1 MSKDERLNTSSE
13 IQRTFPRV
21 KEDGIKNAGP
31 TIFSE
36 NGMSYY
42 DDSEAHTL
50 IVGSTGTGKSN
61 TLAGSMGLVENILK
75 AEENLIMIDPK
86 GEAIGK
92 YGNEFLAAGYEVK
105 CINFDAPGESLTSWN
120 PLEYIRR
127 LYASPYSKDNDLAA
141 DMLDEFAKSIYPN
154 DKNAD
159 PFWTDSAAEF
169 FTGCVYL
176 LLENADTAEINFK
189 SIDFIMQNA
198 ESKTGASTYM
208 KECYNILDDDS
219 MAKSYLSAYVNA
231 PNETR
236 MSIFS
241 VAKKGVTKFARSKGL
256 MNMLN
261 NDNLN
266 IYEFDVNTPFALFIV
281 KPDENSTYDA
291 LCGLFVTQLTQH
303 FIKLARKKY
312 NGKLPVKLHI
322 ILEELGSLGNSITN
336 LPNLMVASRSRNIRL
351 CLVLQSYSQLEDIY
365 GKSRAETILSS
376 VGVTIAFSTNNWETL
391 EEWSHK
397 CGNRTIYEN
406 GSRYTEPILT
416 PNQIAAMPIATALI
430 LIRSGMKWVCKFPI
444 IKKEIQTLKA
454 TAPKRDKEIKT
465 FDLKKVVDKYKEL
478 KRAELFEGKSSK
490 SPFSTQSSDEETKIS
505 FDEIMK
511 HLHDDSEITAE
522 IDQNGVCDVSDDMID
537 DLLSR
542 IEEEMNNLPNL
553 TDLLS
558 NSEEETNND

>member
-1 MSKDERLNTSSE
+1 MGKDERFNTSSE
-13 IQRTFPRV
+13 IKRKFPRV
-21 KEDGIKNAGP
+21 KEGMKNAGP

-50 IVGSTGTGKSN
+50 IIGSTGTGKSN
-61 TLAGSMGLVENILK
+61 TLAGSMGLVENIFK
-75 AEENLIMIDPK
+75 AGEILAMIDPK
-86 GEAIGK
+86 REGLDK
-92 YGNEFLAAGYEVK
+92 YGNEFMNAGYEVK
-105 CINFDAPGESLTSWN
+105 CINFDTPGESLTSWN

-127 LYASPYSKDNDLAA
+127 LYISPSRDDDDFAA
-141 DMLDEFAKSIYPN
+141 AMLNELAKSIYPN
-154 DKNAD
+154 NKNAD

-169 FTGCVYL
+169 FMGCVYL
-176 LLENADTAEINFK
+176 LLENADTSEINLN

-198 ESKTGASTYM
+198 DAKIGASTYM

-219 MAKSYLSAYVNA
+219 MAKRYLATYVNA
-231 PNETR
+231 PNDTR

-241 VAKKGVTKFARSKGL
+241 VAKNGVAKFAQSKGL

-261 NDNLN
+261 NDDLN
-266 IYEFDVNTPFALFIV
+266 IFELDVDKPIALFIV
-281 KPDENSTYDA
+281 KPDENTTYDA
-291 LCGLFVTQLTQH
+291 LCGFLVTQLTQH

-444 IKKEIQTLKA
+444 IKKEIQTLKT

-490 SPFSTQSSDEETKIS
+490 SPFLTQSSDEETKIS

-511 HLHDDSEITAE
+511 HLHDDSEIATE

-542 IEEEMNNLPNL
+542 IEEEMNNIPNL